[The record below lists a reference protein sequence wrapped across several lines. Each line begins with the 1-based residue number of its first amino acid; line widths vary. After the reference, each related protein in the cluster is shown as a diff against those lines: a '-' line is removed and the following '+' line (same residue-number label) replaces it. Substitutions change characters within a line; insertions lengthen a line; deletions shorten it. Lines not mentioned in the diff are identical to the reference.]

1 MTFAHPY
8 FLWLLLAI
16 PPALLLFFWWSE
28 RVRRKLMS
36 QFIQSRLLPGL
47 VSGVSPARQKIRGAL
62 LVAAV
67 TCLILALA
75 RPQWGYDL
83 DEVQQRGLDIV
94 VAIDTSKSMLAQ
106 DVSPNRLARAKLAAL
121 DLMKQAKSD
130 RLGLVAFAGT
140 AFLQCPLT
148 IDDTVFRQSVEALDV
163 HTLPVG
169 GTALG
174 EAIDTAL
181 KAFKEGDN
189 YKVLVLFSD
198 GEDHDSDAV
207 AAAKRAA
214 DEGMHIFTIGI
225 GSPEGELLPAPG
237 PNGQMDHIRD
247 ENGKVVQS
255 RLNAAL
261 LDEIARTANGFYL
274 PLRAANTIDTL
285 YQKGLAPLPRSEMKE
300 KWVRRPRERYHW
312 PLAVAIVLL
321 GAEMLL
327 PERKRRGRNVSV
339 ESSFA
344 PSNKKTG
351 QAVPAVTAI
360 FLLLL
365 LPSVV
370 FGSPATALR
379 AYRSGRFAEAQK
391 EYERLAAE
399 DKKGDARL
407 IFNAGTAAYRATN
420 YDAAI
425 KFFTTTLTTARDA
438 KLQQAAWF
446 NLGNTQFQLGQTA
459 KDLDGVQEIWETAI
473 KSYQNAV
480 TLDKTDA
487 DAANNLA
494 YARECVAQIIRLREA
509 AKQAKSS
516 ADEATRRRNYHLAL
530 EIMESLLKQNP
541 LGKQFEEYT
550 KRLQDIDAI
559 ATPHQP

>member
-16 PPALLLFFWWSE
+16 LPGLLLFFWWSE

-67 TCLILALA
+67 TCLLLALA

-169 GTALG
+169 GTALA

-198 GEDHDSDAV
+198 GEDHDSEAV

-214 DEGMHIFTIGI
+214 DEGMRIFTIGI

-285 YQKGLAPLPRSEMKE
+285 YQKGLAPLPRSEMTE

-327 PERKRRGRNVSV
+327 PERKRRGRNASV
-339 ESSFA
+339 DNPSA
-344 PSNKKTG
+344 PSDKRTG
-351 QAVPAVTAI
+351 QAVPTVTAI

-407 IFNAGTAAYRATN
+407 IYNAGTAAYRATN

-425 KFFTTTLTTARDA
+425 KFFNTTLTTARDA

-509 AKQAKSS
+509 ATQAKSS

-541 LGKQFEEYT
+541 LGKQFEDYT

>member
-16 PPALLLFFWWSE
+16 LPGLLLFFWWSE

-67 TCLILALA
+67 TCLLLALA

-169 GTALG
+169 GTALA

-198 GEDHDSDAV
+198 GEDHDSEAV

-214 DEGMHIFTIGI
+214 DEGMRIFTIGI

-285 YQKGLAPLPRSEMKE
+285 YQKGLAPLPRSEMTE

-327 PERKRRGRNVSV
+327 PERKRRGRNASV
-339 ESSFA
+339 DNPSA
-344 PSNKKTG
+344 PSDKRTG
-351 QAVPAVTAI
+351 QAVPTVTAI

-425 KFFTTTLTTARDA
+425 KFFNTTLTTARDA

-494 YARECVAQIIRLREA
+494 YAKECVAQIIRLREA
-509 AKQAKSS
+509 ATQAKSS

-541 LGKQFEEYT
+541 LGKQFEDYT

>member
-1 MTFAHPY
+1 
-8 FLWLLLAI
+8 
-16 PPALLLFFWWSE
+16 
-28 RVRRKLMS
+28 
-36 QFIQSRLLPGL
+36 
-47 VSGVSPARQKIRGAL
+47 
-62 LVAAV
+62 
-67 TCLILALA
+67 
-75 RPQWGYDL
+75 
-83 DEVQQRGLDIV
+83 
-94 VAIDTSKSMLAQ
+94 
-106 DVSPNRLARAKLAAL
+106 
-121 DLMKQAKSD
+121 
-130 RLGLVAFAGT
+130 
-140 AFLQCPLT
+140 
-148 IDDTVFRQSVEALDV
+148 
-163 HTLPVG
+163 
-169 GTALG
+169 
-174 EAIDTAL
+174 
-181 KAFKEGDN
+181 
-189 YKVLVLFSD
+189 
-198 GEDHDSDAV
+198 V

-214 DEGMHIFTIGI
+214 DEGMRIFTIGI

-285 YQKGLAPLPRSEMKE
+285 YQKGLAPLPRSEMTE

-327 PERKRRGRNVSV
+327 PERKRRGRNASV
-339 ESSFA
+339 DNPSA
-344 PSNKKTG
+344 PSDKRTG
-351 QAVPAVTAI
+351 QAVPTVTAI

-425 KFFTTTLTTARDA
+425 KSFNTTLTTARDA

-509 AKQAKSS
+509 ATQAKSS

-541 LGKQFEEYT
+541 LGKQFEDYT

>member
-1 MTFAHPY
+1 
-8 FLWLLLAI
+8 
-16 PPALLLFFWWSE
+16 
-28 RVRRKLMS
+28 
-36 QFIQSRLLPGL
+36 
-47 VSGVSPARQKIRGAL
+47 
-62 LVAAV
+62 
-67 TCLILALA
+67 
-75 RPQWGYDL
+75 
-83 DEVQQRGLDIV
+83 
-94 VAIDTSKSMLAQ
+94 
-106 DVSPNRLARAKLAAL
+106 
-121 DLMKQAKSD
+121 
-130 RLGLVAFAGT
+130 
-140 AFLQCPLT
+140 
-148 IDDTVFRQSVEALDV
+148 
-163 HTLPVG
+163 
-169 GTALG
+169 
-174 EAIDTAL
+174 
-181 KAFKEGDN
+181 
-189 YKVLVLFSD
+189 
-198 GEDHDSDAV
+198 
-207 AAAKRAA
+207 
-214 DEGMHIFTIGI
+214 
-225 GSPEGELLPAPG
+225 
-237 PNGQMDHIRD
+237 
-247 ENGKVVQS
+247 
-255 RLNAAL
+255 
-261 LDEIARTANGFYL
+261 
-274 PLRAANTIDTL
+274 
-285 YQKGLAPLPRSEMKE
+285 
-300 KWVRRPRERYHW
+300 
-312 PLAVAIVLL
+312 
-321 GAEMLL
+321 MLL
-327 PERKRRGRNVSV
+327 PERKRRGRNASV
-339 ESSFA
+339 DNPSA
-344 PSNKKTG
+344 PSDKRTG
-351 QAVPAVTAI
+351 QAVPTVTAI

-425 KFFTTTLTTARDA
+425 KFFNTTLTTARDA

-494 YARECVAQIIRLREA
+494 YAKECVAQIIRLREA
-509 AKQAKSS
+509 ATQAKSS

-541 LGKQFEEYT
+541 LGKQFEDYT

>member
-16 PPALLLFFWWSE
+16 LPGLLLFFWWSE

-67 TCLILALA
+67 TCLLLALA

-169 GTALG
+169 GTALA

-198 GEDHDSDAV
+198 GEDHDSEAV

-214 DEGMHIFTIGI
+214 DEGMRIFTIGI

-285 YQKGLAPLPRSEMKE
+285 YQKGLAPLPRSEMTE

-339 ESSFA
+339 ENPSA
-344 PSNKKTG
+344 PSDKRTG
-351 QAVPAVTAI
+351 QAVPTVTTI

-425 KFFTTTLTTARDA
+425 KFFNTTLTTARDA

-509 AKQAKSS
+509 ATQAKSS

-541 LGKQFEEYT
+541 LGKQFEDYT

>member
-8 FLWLLLAI
+8 LLWLLLAI

-28 RVRRKLMS
+28 RVRRKLVS
-36 QFIQSRLLPGL
+36 QFIQARLLPGL

-62 LVAAV
+62 LVGAV
-67 TCLILALA
+67 TCLTLALA

-106 DVSPNRLARAKLAAL
+106 DISPNRLARAKLAAL
-121 DLMKQAKSD
+121 DLMQQAKSD

-140 AFLQCPLT
+140 AYLQCPLT
-148 IDDTVFRQSVEALDV
+148 IDDTVFRQSVEALNV
-163 HTLPVG
+163 NTLPVG

-189 YKVLVLFSD
+189 HKVLVLFSD

-214 DEGMHIFTIGI
+214 DEGMSIFTIGI
-225 GSPEGELLPAPG
+225 GSSEGELLPAPG

-247 ENGKVVQS
+247 ENGNVVQS
-255 RLNAAL
+255 RLNATL

-274 PLRAANTIDTL
+274 PLRAANTIDML
-285 YQKGLAPLPRSEMKE
+285 YQKGLAPLPRSDTKE

-321 GAEMLL
+321 CAEMLL
-327 PERKRRGRNVSV
+327 PERRRRGQNVSV
-339 ESSFA
+339 ASA
-344 PSNKKTG
+344 PALDERRAG
-351 QAVPAVTAI
+351 QAVPAMTAI
-360 FLLLL
+360 FALLL

-379 AYRSGRFAEAQK
+379 AYRSGKFDEAQK

-407 IFNAGTAAYRATN
+407 MFNTGTAAYRATN

-425 KFFTTTLTTARDA
+425 KFFTATLTTAPDT

-446 NLGNTQFQLGQTA
+446 NLGNTQFRIGQTA
-459 KDLDGVQEIWETAI
+459 KDLDGVQQTWETAI

-494 YARECVAQIIRLREA
+494 YAKNCVAQIIQLREA
-509 AKQAKSS
+509 ARQAKFA
-516 ADEATRRRNYHLAL
+516 ADEATRRRNYHAAL
-530 EIMESLLKQNP
+530 QIMESLLKQNP
-541 LGKQFEEYT
+541 LGKQFEDYT